1 MRLLIIVQ
9 RVDFN
14 DDNLS
19 FFHRILEKFS
29 EKLEKVFVV
38 GLQVGE
44 HHLPENVEVFSLG
57 KEKGYS
63 KIRQF
68 FRLQKILLKRLSE
81 SDGVYCHMGSIF
93 AIAAF
98 PLTKLFGKKL
108 VLWYAHGALPW
119 KLRLAEKL
127 ADVIVTSSPAG
138 CRLPSKKVEVV
149 GQAIDTEFFRYN
161 PNITNKYPNV
171 TNVLYAARLVPVK
184 DHKTLIEAV
193 NILVSQRNIKNIK
206 VRILGS
212 PASDLQLQYLEG
224 LKNLAKDYKLE
235 DYLEFFP
242 GVSFFEMPGQF
253 QWAHLFVNPS
263 NTGSLDKVVLEA
275 MAAGCLVLTCNEAYR
290 EILSGRYLFEKKNPE
305 DLAEKILNLMKT
317 PRDPSLREIVVKNHN
332 LNNFID
338 KIILKFNP

>member
-1 MRLLIIVQ
+1 MKFIVIFQ
-9 RVDFN
+9 KIDVN

-19 FFHRILEKFS
+19 FFHRILEKFA

-138 CRLPSKKVEVV
+138 CRMKSKK
-149 GQAIDTEFFRYN
+149 I
-161 PNITNKYPNV
+161 
-171 TNVLYAARLVPVK
+171 
-184 DHKTLIEAV
+184 
-193 NILVSQRNIKNIK
+193 
-206 VRILGS
+206 
-212 PASDLQLQYLEG
+212 
-224 LKNLAKDYKLE
+224 
-235 DYLEFFP
+235 
-242 GVSFFEMPGQF
+242 
-253 QWAHLFVNPS
+253 
-263 NTGSLDKVVLEA
+263 
-275 MAAGCLVLTCNEAYR
+275 
-290 EILSGRYLFEKKNPE
+290 
-305 DLAEKILNLMKT
+305 
-317 PRDPSLREIVVKNHN
+317 
-332 LNNFID
+332 
-338 KIILKFNP
+338 KIIGQG